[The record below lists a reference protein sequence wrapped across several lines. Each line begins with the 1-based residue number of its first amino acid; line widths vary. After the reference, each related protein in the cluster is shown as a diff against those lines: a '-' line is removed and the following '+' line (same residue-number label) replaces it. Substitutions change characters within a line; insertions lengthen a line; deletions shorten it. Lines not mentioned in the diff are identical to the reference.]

1 MEIDKRINIAFG
13 ILMLGIFMIILGIFL
28 EFIDMMID
36 HQCYQLEPNDFY
48 SSTICER
55 YWKVGSES
63 YE

>member
-13 ILMLGIFMIILGIFL
+13 ILILGIFMIILGLFL

-48 SSTICER
+48 SSTICEK
-55 YWKVGSES
+55 YWVKND
-63 YE
+63 

>member
-1 MEIDKRINIAFG
+1 MEIDNKII
-13 ILMLGIFMIILGIFL
+13 ILFSLGIFMIILGLFL

-55 YWKVGSES
+55 YWKVSDK
-63 YE
+63 

>member
-13 ILMLGIFMIILGIFL
+13 ILILGIFMIILGIIL

-36 HQCYQLEPNDFY
+36 HQCYQLQPNDFY

-55 YWKVGSES
+55 YWIKGSDKE
-63 YE
+63 

>member
-13 ILMLGIFMIILGIFL
+13 IFILGIFMIILGLFL

-55 YWKVGSES
+55 YWKVGSDKE
-63 YE
+63 